1 MDLFHISPTR
11 NVLMNFFSEERKLSH
26 IKVNY
31 YFHQYSD
38 KRNKI
43 FLKSFLIK
51 LAEMKVQALFLQIVS
66 GQVL

>member
-1 MDLFHISPTR
+1 
-11 NVLMNFFSEERKLSH
+11 MNFFTETRKLSC

-31 YFHQYSD
+31 DFHQYSD

-51 LAEMKVQALFLQIVS
+51 LPKMKVEALFM
-66 GQVL
+66 